1 MKLPRRQFLQMAAG
15 AAALPTLTA
24 SDVAL
29 GQPQAPR
36 ATGPRVQNAR
46 EAVAALEKKARAW
59 LSRNRGRTERSRS
72 ELAKAL
78 SSTDAK
84 ALNAALYRADDLAFE
99 LSMEGAIKILDG
111 SGDGWKSLGL
121 AVEYFYH
128 AKKLAHKRS
137 KAGGYL
143 YQSIESPYRLALT
156 TLLAVALGFSERAR
170 WLGKELLLHYDA
182 GAVNG
187 YAEGDPAAHE
197 YWQTLLKA
205 FLAGRWP
212 EPDDAGKTLGLYRPL
227 FVESEMPQLEK
238 SLLDACEHHLWKTGI
253 EGDNIDPLGFDK
265 VYSWA
270 PFDLMPVELLAY
282 FKLRRDMQLPAV
294 SVVHPLLAT
303 PLARVPR
310 QVDLDGDELLVKLSA
325 IEKSAFGV
333 RD

>member
-1 MKLPRRQFLQMAAG
+1 MKLPRREFLQMAAG
-15 AAALPTLTA
+15 AAALPTMRA

-29 GQPQAPR
+29 GQPQTPR
-36 ATGPRVQNAR
+36 AIGPRVQNAR
-46 EAVAALEKKARAW
+46 AAVAALEKKARAW
-59 LSRNRGRTERSRS
+59 LGRNRGRVGRSRS

-84 ALNAALYRADDLAFE
+84 ALNAALYRAHDLAFE
-99 LSMEGAIKILDG
+99 LSVEGAIGILDG
-111 SGDGWKSLGL
+111 SGDGWKSLGS

-128 AKKLAHKRS
+128 ATKLAHKRS
-137 KAGGYL
+137 KVGGYL
-143 YQSIESPYRLALT
+143 YQSIESPYRFALT

-212 EPDDAGKTLGLYRPL
+212 EPDNAGRTLGLYRPL
-227 FVESEMPQLEK
+227 FVESETPQLEK
-238 SLLDACEHHLWKTGI
+238 SLLDACEYHLWKTGI
-253 EGDNIDPLGFDK
+253 EGDDDPLGFDK

-294 SVVHPLLAT
+294 SVTHPLLAT
-303 PLARVPR
+303 PLAGIPG
-310 QVDLDGDELLVKLSA
+310 QVELDGDDLLVKLSE

>member
-24 SDVAL
+24 SDAAL

-36 ATGPRVQNAR
+36 AKRPRVQNAR
-46 EAVAALEKKARAW
+46 EAVAALEKNARGW
-59 LSRNRGRTERSRS
+59 LGRNPGRAERSRS

-84 ALNAALYRADDLAFE
+84 ALNAALYRADDLAFA

-111 SGDGWKSLGL
+111 SGDGWKSLGS
-121 AVEYFYH
+121 AIEYFYY
-128 AKKLAHKRS
+128 ATRLAHKRS

-143 YQSIESPYRLALT
+143 YQSIESPYRFALT

-170 WLGKELLLHYDA
+170 WLGTELLLHYDA
-182 GAVNG
+182 GAVEE
-187 YAEGDPAAHE
+187 YADAEPAAFA
-197 YWQTLLKA
+197 YWQTLIKA
-205 FLAGRWP
+205 FLTGRWP
-212 EPDDAGKTLGLYRPL
+212 GPDDAGRTLGLYRPL
-227 FVESEMPQLEK
+227 FVESETPQLEK
-238 SLLDACEHHLWKTGI
+238 SLLEACEYHLWKTGI
-253 EGDNIDPLGFDK
+253 EGDDNDQLGFDK

-282 FKLRRDMQLPAV
+282 FKLRQDMQLQAV
-294 SVVHPLLAT
+294 SVAHPLLAT
-303 PLARVPR
+303 PLVRVPR

>member
-1 MKLPRRQFLQMAAG
+1 MKLPRRQFLKMAAG
-15 AAALPTLTA
+15 AAALSA
-24 SDVAL
+24 GDMAL
-29 GQPQAPR
+29 GQGGAPR
-36 ATGPRVQNAR
+36 AIEPRVQNAR
-46 EAVAALEKKARAW
+46 AAVAALEKKARAW
-59 LSRNRGRTERSRS
+59 LSRNRGREGRSRS

-111 SGDGWKSLGL
+111 SGDGWKSLGS

-128 AKKLAHKRS
+128 ATKLAHKRS
-137 KAGGYL
+137 KVGGYL
-143 YQSIESPYRLALT
+143 YQSIESPYRFALT

-205 FLAGRWP
+205 LLAGRWP
-212 EPDDAGKTLGLYRPL
+212 EPDNAGRTLGLYRPL
-227 FVESEMPQLEK
+227 FVESETPQLEK
-238 SLLDACEHHLWKTGI
+238 SLLDACEYHLWKTGI
-253 EGDNIDPLGFDK
+253 EGDDDDPLGFDK

-294 SVVHPLLAT
+294 SVTHPLLAT
-303 PLARVPR
+303 PLARIPG
-310 QVDLDGDELLVKLSA
+310 QVELDGDDLLVKLSE